1 MTAVNASAVPAHA
14 GREQQESRAQAWGC
28 TLLLVFLFVVNW
40 ADKAV
45 LGLVAQP
52 LARELH
58 LTASQVGLVGS
69 AFFLSYAIGGFL
81 AGPINRWMPM
91 RWSLAVLALV
101 WAACMLP
108 LLLVANFGV
117 LLASRIALGLGEGPS
132 SALIYTG
139 VYGWHPVEKRGLPGA
154 FVSGAASIAKIVLAP
169 ALTFVIVS
177 WGWRAAFLVLGAIG
191 VIWCGVWLLAWRD
204 GPYGEQRERKAIDAG
219 KGMQRAQVRWMRIFR
234 TPTFLGAL
242 AAVFA
247 MYAVLTII
255 LTWLPSYFE
264 VGLGYT
270 RLQAGAMFGFPS
282 IAALTAMCLSTFISD
297 RLIARHVST
306 RVLRGVLP
314 AVGLLLC
321 GAALLALPYVKT
333 PVLAVVVVSVGYGA
347 GTIVF
352 PLLNAAISQIAP
364 PRQMAGTL
372 GVFLAV
378 MSMAGGLAPYLTGRI
393 VDASSAAEG
402 FALAFQIFGAL
413 SVVCAVIALLTVNPE
428 RDAARITGQS

>member
-1 MTAVNASAVPAHA
+1 MTAVNASVVPTSA
-14 GREQQESRAQAWGC
+14 GREQQESRAQAWGF
-28 TLLLVFLFVVNW
+28 TALLVFLFVINA

-52 LARELH
+52 LAKELH
-58 LTASQVGLVGS
+58 LTASQIGLVGS

-81 AGPINRWMPM
+81 AGPVNHWIPVRY
-91 RWSLAVLALV
+91 SLVVLAVV

-117 LLASRIALGLGEGPS
+117 LLISRIALGLSEGPA

-139 VYGWHPVEKRGLPGA
+139 VYSWHPVEKRGLPGA
-154 FVSGAASIAKIVLAP
+154 FVAGAISIAKIVLAP
-169 ALTFVIVS
+169 ALTVVIVA
-177 WGWRAAFLVLGAIG
+177 WGWRAAFLVLAAVGVVWCAI
-191 VIWCGVWLLAWRD
+191 WLFTWRD
-204 GPYGEQRERKAIDAG
+204 GPYGEQREG
-219 KGMQRAQVRWMRIFR
+219 KRPGVGDKVQQPGVRWTVIFC

-247 MYAVLTII
+247 MYAVLTMM

-264 VGLGYT
+264 MGLGYS

-282 IAALTAMCLSTFISD
+282 IAALIAMLLSTLVSD
-297 RLIARHVST
+297 RLIARRAST
-306 RVLRGVLP
+306 RILRGVLP
-314 AVGLLLC
+314 AIGLLLC
-321 GAALLALPYVKT
+321 GVALVALPYVKD
-333 PVLAVVVVSVGYGA
+333 PALAVLVVSVGYGM

-372 GVFLAV
+372 GVFLAM
-378 MSMAGGLAPYLTGRI
+378 MSLAGGLGPYLTGRL
-393 VDASSAAEG
+393 VDASSAAAG
-402 FALAFQIFGAL
+402 FTLAFQIFGAL
-413 SVVCAVIALLTVNPE
+413 SLVCAVIALLTVNPT
-428 RDAARITGQS
+428 RDAARINGKL